1 MAAAD
6 VELARISNRPFCIVS
21 TKASLSECN
30 KGANATLFV
39 SMGKRRATN
48 WCTPVKSIADTDSIT
63 IQHSTNSVQNLL
75 ACFIIV
81 YRRLG

>member
-6 VELARISNRPFCIVS
+6 VVLARISSRPFCIVS

-30 KGANATLFV
+30 KGAKVTLSV
-39 SMGKRRATN
+39 SIGKRRATN
-48 WCTPVKSIADTDSIT
+48 WRTPVKSIADTDSTT